1 MQPNLWLG
9 GELQSL
15 ARPPN
20 LRFEISIPPVAW
32 YNESQIMHVMI
43 VYMVVDA
50 QIDCLHGYDCL
61 QQSQSELTITF
72 FADLGGFYG
81 CLNFQHY

>member
-1 MQPNLWLG
+1 
-9 GELQSL
+9 
-15 ARPPN
+15 
-20 LRFEISIPPVAW
+20 
-32 YNESQIMHVMI
+32 MHVMI